1 MPMAEMEIIG
11 SKQLPTTIF
20 QESELTKVNAVKD
33 QNVLLQLGPLSTGEL
48 FLVMEE
54 SLMALKKEEMEDHS
68 KLLLDLDNHST
79 ALILLSQN

>member
-1 MPMAEMEIIG
+1 MEIIG